1 MAITDRLVVL
11 FVRMTVV
18 CVSPYRVN
26 RPCGN
31 LLLVL
36 SRPRPGPMNRL
47 ALMVASP
54 EPAFDL
60 PTPAYPGLDR
70 QPPGSGTQPVPN
82 YTQTGNQPGFVRQ
95 ADPNISGVGQT
106 TTGFRDAAGEQP
118 LPTRTIAE
126 GKGIQLV
133 LVNRGPTDRFGDT
146 CSWRWRH

>member
-1 MAITDRLVVL
+1 MGNPTR
-11 FVRMTVV
+11 
-18 CVSPYRVN
+18 N
-26 RPCGN
+26 RGQAKPIRAQLDLPTWETPGSHGLPPN
-31 LLLVL
+31 AGT
-36 SRPRPGPMNRL
+36 RPGTDGF
-47 ALMVASP
+47 
-54 EPAFDL
+54 AFDL